1 MVLLNDSDSSRLIS
15 RIKDVAGFILKPPVE
30 LITDTEDFI
39 RISRGQVIE
48 LEGRQFVVSGY
59 VYEPRFGLEDQP
71 KFWVRR
77 GYDLETGQTVIIKFE
92 FYEEFVARFGSFQIP
107 CYRSPEKESE
117 VLNLVKNDPRFMHG
131 YTLLDSSGNNVRII
145 EYINGKSLY
154 TTILDLD
161 VDHEYYYHTYLIHFM
176 HKLIDSLEGLQM
188 LHENDLCHGDI
199 RNDHILIED
208 RTNQFRWIDFD
219 LNQDVM
225 FDPYETYAIFDVWST
240 GRLLQ
245 FVVGMGL
252 VTFHDIQSSNTF
264 SSDTI
269 SKLQPGDASAF
280 HYYRLMNLKK
290 IYPYI
295 SEPLNNILMRFSMSA
310 DDYYW
315 SMSDLIRDLYE
326 AIVYIPKSDVD
337 PFKNRC

>member
-1 MVLLNDSDSSRLIS
+1 MKINRGDVL
-15 RIKDVAGFILKPPVE
+15 
-30 LITDTEDFI
+30 
-39 RISRGQVIE
+39 Q
-48 LEGRQFVVSGY
+48 LEVKEFFVSGV

-77 GYDLETGQTVIIKFE
+77 GYDLENGKMVIIKFE

-117 VLNLVKNDPRFMHG
+117 VLSLVVGDPRFMQG
-131 YTLLDSSGNNVRII
+131 YTLIDDSGNNVRII
-145 EYINGKSLY
+145 EYIDGKTLFN
-154 TTILDLD
+154 TILDLEI
-161 VDHEYYYHTYLIHFM
+161 DHEYYYHTYFYYFFK
-176 HKLIDSLEGLQM
+176 KLLGSLEAIQV
-188 LHENDLCHGDI
+188 LHDHDLCHGDI
-199 RNDHILIED
+199 RNDHIVIEES
-208 RTNQFRWIDFD
+208 TKQFRWIDFD

-225 FDPYETYAIFDVWST
+225 FDPYHNYSVFDVWSL

-252 VTFHDIQSSNTF
+252 VTFHDIQSDSKFPSQIISNL
-264 SSDTI
+264 
-269 SKLQPGDASAF
+269 KPEDASAF

-295 SEPLNNILMRFSMSA
+295 HESLNVILMRFSMKA

-315 SMSDLIRDLYE
+315 SASELLRDLYE
-326 AIVYIPKSDVD
+326 TLSYIPKSNDD
-337 PFKNRC
+337 PFSEKQ